1 MIMEIQDL
9 LNQLGYEL
17 KKQQD
22 NNDSRTNYL
31 FNENQQ
37 LKNTL
42 KKQKKNLIELAMLF
56 IILANSIKFCFCFF
70 NVFFIC

>member
-9 LNQLGYEL
+9 LSQLGQEL

-22 NNDSRTNYL
+22 NNDSRINYL
-31 FNENQQ
+31 FTENQQ

-42 KKQKKNLIELAMLF
+42 RKQKQNLIELARMINNIADDMGDL
-56 IILANSIKFCFCFF
+56 N
-70 NVFFIC
+70 

>member
-1 MIMEIQDL
+1 MEIQDL
-9 LNQLGYEL
+9 LSQLGQEL

-22 NNDSRTNYL
+22 NNDSRINYL

-42 KKQKKNLIELAMLF
+42 RKQKQNLIELAR
-56 IILANSIKFCFCFF
+56 IINNIADDMGDLN
-70 NVFFIC
+70 

>member
-1 MIMEIQDL
+1 MEIQDL
-9 LNQLGYEL
+9 LDQLGYEL

-42 KKQKKNLIELAMLF
+42 RKQKQNLIELARMINNIADDMGDL
-56 IILANSIKFCFCFF
+56 N
-70 NVFFIC
+70 